1 MRFSGMKRNARFLLV
16 AAPFLID
23 ALNSSKNSKF
33 HCVFFLS
40 TEMFRYQADSF
51 ILCAWQ
57 SELGAY
63 WKPQLVYALK
73 LRCCIDKKVAKMQI
87 LPEKNSTEFEW
98 KEKNF
103 APFDALLP
111 ANRANAGFVHFMH
124 LELWCLSFRNSVF
137 FFRLVAVIFFFV
149 VASIQHD

>member
-1 MRFSGMKRNARFLLV
+1 MRNFTVF
-16 AAPFLID
+16 
-23 ALNSSKNSKF
+23 
-33 HCVFFLS
+33 FFLS

-87 LPEKNSTEFEW
+87 LSEKIALNSSEKKKMLLLLMHCFLLTEQMLVLCISCISS
-98 KEKNF
+98 
-103 APFDALLP
+103 FD
-111 ANRANAGFVHFMH
+111 V
-124 LELWCLSFRNSVF
+124 CLS
-137 FFRLVAVIFFFV
+137 VIRFFFFV
-149 VASIQHD
+149 WSL